1 MPILAWTFS
10 GKNTKIV
17 TKSKAL
23 IFVSY
28 TLQDV
33 IAISVL
39 HHGLIY
45 FLCTKSEK
53 NKLESMKKTDS
64 RKAVYTSFCLLFS
77 CKIFK
82 WETQYYSEKDF
93 FFLNVR
99 EYWNWKKYKITEV
112 WYKDTNGLE
121 KFIHV
126 RDFYRTQPLRQNRS
140 EKITV

>member
-10 GKNTKIV
+10 GKNTEIW
-17 TKSKAL
+17 TKNKVL

-45 FLCTKSEK
+45 FLCTKSEYY
-53 NKLESMKKTDS
+53 NLVKKTS
-64 RKAVYTSFCLLFS
+64 SFWMWGS
-77 CKIFK
+77 I
-82 WETQYYSEKDF
+82 EIE
-93 FFLNVR
+93 N
-99 EYWNWKKYKITEV
+99 NNNKITEV
-112 WYKDTNGLE
+112 WYKDTNGVE

-126 RDFYRTQPLRQNRS
+126 RDFYQTQPPLRQNRT